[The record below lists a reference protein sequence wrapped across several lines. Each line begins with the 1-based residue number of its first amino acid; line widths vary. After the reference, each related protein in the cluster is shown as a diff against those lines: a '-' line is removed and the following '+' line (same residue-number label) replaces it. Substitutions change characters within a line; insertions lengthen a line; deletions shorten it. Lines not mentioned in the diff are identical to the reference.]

1 MKTFADYVRY
11 YNNHDVIGLV
21 EAIEKM
27 VAIENKNG
35 LDVFKESVSLPGLT
49 RKYLF
54 SKLQQ
59 DNEYFAGIGKEHK
72 HIYKD
77 LKERGIVGGPS
88 IIFHRYQV
96 AGETKIKGKEICKKI
111 IGFDANS
118 LHLWCTAELI
128 PTGYYCLREKS
139 ITIRGRL
146 DTHVN
151 RFNG

>member
-1 MKTFADYVRY
+1 MQTFADYVRY

-21 EAIEKM
+21 GAIEKWSPSK
-27 VAIENKNG
+27 IN
-35 LDVFKESVSLPGLT
+35 VFKESVSLPGLT

-54 SKLQQ
+54 TKLQR
-59 DNEYFAGIGKEHK
+59 DNEYFAGIGKEHR

-77 LKERGIVGGPS
+77 LKERCIVGGPS

-96 AGETKIKGKEICKKI
+96 AGETKIKGKETYKKI

-118 LHLWCTAELI
+118 LYLWCTAQQM
-128 PTGYYCLREKS
+128 PTGYYCLRKKS

-146 DTHVN
+146 DTRNN
-151 RFNG
+151 RFNGENI

>member
-1 MKTFADYVRY
+1 
-11 YNNHDVIGLV
+11 
-21 EAIEKM
+21 M
-27 VAIENKNG
+27 VVIENKNG
-35 LDVFKESVSLPGLT
+35 LDVFKKSVSLPGLT

-59 DNEYFAGIGKEHK
+59 DNKYFAGIGKEHK

-96 AGETKIKGKEICKKI
+96 AGETKFKDKEICKKV

-118 LHLWCTAELI
+118 LYLWCTAQPM
-128 PTGYYCLREKS
+128 PT
-139 ITIRGRL
+139 
-146 DTHVN
+146 
-151 RFNG
+151 